1 MWELS
6 RESPGYTTAVND
18 CMVALSSATI
28 DSIVGNYEGFKDVKT
43 LVDVGGGTGRLVR
56 EIVKKHPHIHGIVF
70 DLPHVLAEVP
80 RVEGTYL
87 WDIMHHIYP
96 AC

>member
-1 MWELS
+1 MS
-6 RESPGYTTAVND
+6 RESPGYTSAVND
-18 CMVALSSATI
+18 CMVALSSVTI
-28 DSIVGNYEGFKDVKT
+28 NSIVETYEGFKDVKT
-43 LVDVGGGTGRLVR
+43 LVDVGGGTGQLVR

-70 DLPHVLAEVP
+70 DMPHVLHGAP
-80 RVEGTYL
+80 GVEGTYL